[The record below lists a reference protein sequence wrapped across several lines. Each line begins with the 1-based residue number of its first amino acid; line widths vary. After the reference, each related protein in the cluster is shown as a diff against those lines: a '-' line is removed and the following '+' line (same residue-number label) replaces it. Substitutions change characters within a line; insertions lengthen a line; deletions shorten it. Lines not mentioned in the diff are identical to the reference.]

1 MGTPSTTHSPVSE
14 QGKNTWHFD
23 VLVAPGFVL
32 LELASLVDVLRVA
45 NRVCATPPFR
55 YTYRS
60 LRGGPVASSSDA
72 IVSTERVLPQP
83 RADYLFVIGNSDPD
97 QPDLSLGRIVS
108 DYTYR
113 GAQVFLLAEAA
124 SRYIDEQGTED
135 LATHWENASFL
146 RERGARF
153 EAKLSI
159 ATERGAVVTCAGM
172 GATADIA
179 LAVIG
184 RHISGPS
191 KMTVADI
198 MLHENIRDFS
208 SMQPFSG
215 AKKTSTGDA
224 KLDQCIKVMQANIEE
239 PLPIHQIVEELHLSN
254 RSLERKFKSFFG
266 TTPNGFYRE
275 MRLAKANNLLLNTT
289 MSVREIGLACGFP
302 NGFSSVYK
310 NVFGVTPFVMRRE
323 KRQLSHR

>member
-1 MGTPSTTHSPVSE
+1 MAANKRPDESPNKTK
-14 QGKNTWHFD
+14 QKHFD
-23 VLVAPGFVL
+23 ILVAPGYVL
-32 LELASLVDVLRVA
+32 LELASLVEVIRLA
-45 NRVCATPPFR
+45 NRVCPHPPFT

-60 LRGGPVASSSDA
+60 IRGGPIESSSA
-72 IVSTERVLPQP
+72 AMISTKGVSAQP
-83 RADYLFVIGNSDPD
+83 DADYLFVIGNSDPD

-124 SRYIDEQGTED
+124 SRYIKEQGTAD

-146 RERGARF
+146 RERGAQF

-159 ATERGAVVTCAGM
+159 ATEQGGVVTCAGM
-172 GATADIA
+172 EATTDIA

-184 RHISGPS
+184 RHISGPA

-215 AKKTSTGDA
+215 AKNTATGDA
-224 KLDQCIKVMQANIEE
+224 KLDQCIKLMQANIEE
-239 PLPIHQIVEELHLSN
+239 PLPINRIVEELHLSN

-275 MRLAKANNLLLNTT
+275 MRLAKANNLLL
-289 MSVREIGLACGFP
+289 
-302 NGFSSVYK
+302 SSSS
-310 NVFGVTPFVMRRE
+310 PR
-323 KRQLSHR
+323 

>member
-1 MGTPSTTHSPVSE
+1 MQSRPAPDDTGG
-14 QGKNTWHFD
+14 GKTQRHFD
-23 VLVAPGFVL
+23 ILVAPGFVL
-32 LELASLVDVLRVA
+32 LELASLVEVLRLA
-45 NRVCATPPFR
+45 NRVCPFPPFTFS
-55 YTYRS
+55 YCS
-60 LRGGPVASSSDA
+60 LKGGLIESSSYA
-72 IVSTERVLPQP
+72 TVPTSAVTAQP
-83 RADYLFVIGNSDPD
+83 SADYLFVIGNSDPD
-97 QPDLSLGRIVS
+97 LPDLSLGRIVP

-124 SRYIDEQGTED
+124 SRYIEEQGTTD
-135 LATHWENASFL
+135 MATHWENASFL

-153 EAKLSI
+153 EAKLHI
-159 ATERGAVVTCAGM
+159 ATEQGAVVTCAGM

-179 LAVIG
+179 LTVIG
-184 RHISGPS
+184 RHISGPA

-215 AKKTSTGDA
+215 TRTTATGDA
-224 KLDQCIKVMQANIEE
+224 KLDQCIKLMQANIED
-239 PLPIHQIVEELHLSN
+239 PLPINHIVGLLNLSN
-254 RSLERKFKSFFG
+254 RSLERKFKAFFG

-275 MRLAKANNLLLNTT
+275 MRLARANNLLLNTA

-310 NVFGVTPFVMRRE
+310 SFFGVAPVVMRRQ
-323 KRQLSHR
+323 KRQASRR

>member
-1 MGTPSTTHSPVSE
+1 MTGETA
-14 QGKNTWHFD
+14 QKGLKQMIRHFD
-23 VLVAPGFVL
+23 ILVAPGFVL

-45 NRVCATPPFR
+45 NRVCASPPFT

-60 LRGGPVASSSDA
+60 LRGGDIASSSDA
-72 IVSTERVLPQP
+72 FVSTSTVPSQP
-83 RADYLFVIGNSDPD
+83 TADYLFVIGNTDPD

-108 DYTYR
+108 DYTFR
-113 GAQVFLLAEAA
+113 GAQVFLLSEAA
-124 SRYIDEQGTED
+124 SRYIKEQGTED

-153 EAKLSI
+153 EAKLLI
-159 ATERGAVVTCAGM
+159 ATEIGPVVTCAGM
-172 GATADIA
+172 SATADIA
-179 LAVIG
+179 LSVIG
-184 RHISGPS
+184 RHISGPA

-198 MLHENIRDFS
+198 MLHEQIRDFS

-215 AKKTSTGDA
+215 AKTTATGDA
-224 KLDQCIKVMQANIEE
+224 KLDQCIKLMQENIEE
-239 PLPIHQIVEELHLSN
+239 PLPIRQIVEDLNLSN

-275 MRLAKANNLLLNTT
+275 MRLAKANNLLMNTT
-289 MSVREIGLACGFP
+289 MSVREIGMACGFP

-310 NVFGVTPFVMRRE
+310 SFFGVTPFVMRRDR
-323 KRQLSHR
+323 RQTAQR

>member
-1 MGTPSTTHSPVSE
+1 MTADNIPETAD
-14 QGKNTWHFD
+14 QKHFD
-23 VLVAPGFVL
+23 ILVAPGYVL
-32 LELASLVDVLRVA
+32 LELASLVEVLRLA
-45 NRVCATPPFR
+45 NRVCPHPPFT

-60 LRGGPVASSSDA
+60 IKGGPIESSSA
-72 IVSTERVLPQP
+72 ATVATEPVTSQP
-83 RADYLFVIGNSDPD
+83 KADYLFVIGNSNPD
-97 QPDLSLGRIVS
+97 QPELSLGRIVS

-124 SRYIDEQGTED
+124 SRYINEQGTAD

-159 ATERGAVVTCAGM
+159 ATEQGAVVTCAGM
-172 GATADIA
+172 EATTDVA

-184 RHISGPS
+184 RHISGPA

-208 SMQPFSG
+208 SLQPFSG
-215 AKKTSTGDA
+215 ARNTATGDA
-224 KLDQCIKVMQANIEE
+224 KLDQCIKLMQANIEE
-239 PLPIHQIVEELHLSN
+239 PLPINQIVEELHLSN
-254 RSLERKFKSFFG
+254 RSLERKFKSVFG

-289 MSVREIGLACGFP
+289 MSVREIGFACGFP

-310 NVFGVTPFVMRRE
+310 SFFGITPYVLRRQ
-323 KRQLSHR
+323 KRQSAYR